1 MKVTRILHHS
11 INVEGRLDE
20 AADFYSTVVGLPSTP
35 RPEIPGVAGRW
46 FELGDA
52 QLHLVDAP
60 VGAGPIRPTGPHVCL
75 AVDDLEA
82 AVAELAAL
90 GIQTVRGA
98 QGPVVQIWFVDPL
111 GHTIELQQE
120 TRA

>member
-1 MKVTRILHHS
+1 MRTS
-11 INVEGRLDE
+11 
-20 AADFYSTVVGLPSTP
+20 
-35 RPEIPGVAGRW
+35 
-46 FELGDA
+46 DA

-120 TRA
+120 TH

>member
-1 MKVTRILHHS
+1 MRVTKILHHS

-20 AADFYSTVVGLPSTP
+20 AAAFYTGVLGLPSTP
-35 RPEIPGVAGRW
+35 RPDIPGVNGLW

-60 VGAGPIRPTGPHVCL
+60 EGTGPIHPTGPHVCL

-82 AVAELAAL
+82 AVAELNAL
-90 GIQTVRGA
+90 GIDTVRGA

-111 GHTIELQQE
+111 GHTIELQQDVN
-120 TRA
+120 